1 MKPGDIVSFYA
12 VSTES
17 FELRLKDSLE
27 SDRVVIFKEGSHG
40 IVVSL
45 RGLNF
50 ILIKNKLIPLQ
61 EFDENL
67 PHQFSEEYDIIKIAE
82 LKEVCALN
90 ILI

>member
-1 MKPGDIVSFYA
+1 MKPGDIVS
-12 VSTES
+12 TES
-17 FELRLKDSLE
+17 LKLVELRLKDFLE
-27 SDRVVIFKEGSHG
+27 FGRIVIFKEGSHG

-67 PHQFSEEYDIIKIAE
+67 HHQFSEEYDIIKIAE
-82 LKEVCALN
+82 LKEGAR
-90 ILI
+90 